1 MEGGRGAQIDRR
13 GGDGSILRRSRGGRP
28 RAGSKLPLGR
38 AVALVLIG
46 VSISCAR
53 PQQAL
58 PVAGDSIWDRA
69 ATDPG
74 ARRGGAPSWAMEP
87 VSWGKLD
94 AIERWI
100 EQNRRPA
107 PFWRVE
113 SRLQLAEGQL
123 HFSMEPG
130 TAPGT
135 RRFRRNAALD
145 GFRAVLEDSG
155 ANRDQQLRARQGSRA
170 AGTGEAG
177 RATPAAAEAP
187 VPGLIGRRHWRAA
200 PAITRN
206 MTPASG
212 RWSWITVHHSVSASS
227 SNSLSASLDTV
238 RGIQREH
245 MNRSQPYG
253 DIGYHFLIDRAGRII
268 EGRKLRWQG
277 AHAGGANNR
286 GNVGICLIGN
296 FEVEEPTR
304 AAISALERLVFELQS
319 ELGIPR
325 RNVKPHLDWK
335 ETKCPGKNLMPWFA
349 RR

>member
-1 MEGGRGAQIDRR
+1 MRGVRGAQTDRE
-13 GGDGSILRRSRGGRP
+13 GGVGSPVRWSRGGRP
-28 RAGSKLPLGR
+28 QAGAGFSLGR
-38 AVALVLIG
+38 AVA
-46 VSISCAR
+46 VSLLGLSLGCAR
-53 PQQAL
+53 RPAAP
-58 PVAGDSIWDRA
+58 PVIADPLWNSGA
-69 ATDPG
+69 VDPG
-74 ARRGGAPSWAMEP
+74 APRGGAPSWAMEP

-107 PFWRVE
+107 PYWRVE

-123 HFSMEPG
+123 HFSREPG
-130 TAPGT
+130 AAPGT
-135 RRFRRNAALD
+135 RRFRRDAALD

-155 ANRDQQLRARQGSRA
+155 ANRDQQMRARQGGRE

-177 RATPAAAEAP
+177 RATPAAATAP
-187 VPGLIGRRHWRAA
+187 VQGLIGRRHWRAA
-200 PAITRN
+200 PAIARN

-227 SNSLSASLDTV
+227 SDSLSASLETV

-268 EGRKLRWQG
+268 EGRNLRWQG

-296 FEVEEPTR
+296 FEIEEPTR
-304 AAISALERLVFELQS
+304 AAVSALERLVFELQS

-325 RNVKPHLDWK
+325 RNVKPHLAWK